1 MIILEDLEKT
11 RENEENRRGRILN
24 KRLGLWFYCRILFC
38 VEYEARE
45 RDLEVVKVNPRG
57 HL

>member
-11 RENEENRRGRILN
+11 RENEENRRGKILN
-24 KRLGLWFYCRILFC
+24 KRLGLWFYRRIQFC

-45 RDLEVVKVNPRG
+45 RDLEVVKANLRG

>member
-11 RENEENRRGRILN
+11 RENEENRRDKILN
-24 KRLGLWFYCRILFC
+24 KRLGLRFYRRILFC